1 MTPGKVVAAA
11 SHDDLRTLETLLSE
25 GADANEQD
33 EQGWTPLNWAAG
45 RGDLDAVEL
54 LLAHGADVAL
64 TGRDR
69 RTPLMIARA
78 ASRHQV
84 AAVLADAEKRAGI
97 WVDPR
102 DARPFCRAYYLRDLR
117 RFAGWSES
125 RINWQEPAAAGPQ
138 AGELELTDDEI
149 VYLHQDL
156 TVTRSMWH
164 GESVLLDRSTPEW
177 ERFCACELEF
187 AVPEDFG

>member
-1 MTPGKVVAAA
+1 MTSGKVVAAA
-11 SHDDLRTLETLLSE
+11 GHGDLRTLEALLSE

-45 RGDLDAVEL
+45 RGDLEAVEL

-64 TGRDR
+64 AGRDR

-78 ASRHQV
+78 ASRREV
-84 AAVLADAEKRAGI
+84 AAVLAGAEKRAGT

-102 DARPFCRAYYLRDLR
+102 DSRPFCRAYYLRDLR

-125 RINWQEPAAAGPQ
+125 RLDRQEPAAAEAHASEPRL
-138 AGELELTDDEI
+138 ADDEI

-164 GESVLLDRSTPEW
+164 GEDVLRDRRTPEW
-177 ERFCACELEF
+177 ERFCARELEF
-187 AVPEDFG
+187 AVPEDCD